1 MTQQQLSDTEQS
13 FNQRLTAQQVRH
25 KQEVVREQEKLKRT
39 EKLLTEEHERGNGL
53 LTRVK
58 DLEVQNSS
66 LRCVIFRKISRNIS
80 NSIVAHFFS
89 AFILPFLTP
98 VLNSGL

>member
-25 KQEVVREQEKLKRT
+25 KQELVREQERVKRT
-39 EKLLTEEHERGNGL
+39 EKLLKEEHERGNSL

-66 LRCVIFRKISRNIS
+66 LR
-80 NSIVAHFFS
+80 
-89 AFILPFLTP
+89 
-98 VLNSGL
+98 